1 MKKLLNMVLKQI
13 DTIGCLWYKKIKA
26 ISNLNNFNYINVYDS
41 LLDKNKNLNIN
52 YTTDGIHLNDQGYQI
67 YSKMINKNIKRR

>member
-26 ISNLNNFNYINVYDS
+26 INYFYTTSQVKFLAILRQNS
-41 LLDKNKNLNIN
+41 LLTK
-52 YTTDGIHLNDQGYQI
+52 
-67 YSKMINKNIKRR
+67 KRS